1 MPEHIDPRGQDNPS
15 QYVVEDRSSNPE
27 MIRLMIQDSLVTTGM
42 GGPLSEQPDPASLH
56 RVLDIGCGPGG
67 WILEAAR
74 LYPHMNLTGID
85 ISWRMIEYAR
95 AEAQARKLTDGVE
108 FLVMDALHP
117 LKFPDASF
125 DLVNLR
131 FGGSF
136 LLVKDWPRLLGEL
149 LRVTRP
155 GGIVRVT
162 DLETTQGTSSAGN
175 RIFQMSLC
183 ALYRSG
189 HSLTEEK
196 MGVTHELPH
205 LLSESGCQQ
214 VQTKDSTLEFVAGT
228 VGGQNAYQNM
238 MFALQTML
246 LFLQKW
252 GCASE
257 DYDALREQVL
267 IEMQQPDFRTTSQ
280 MVTAWGTKPG
290 STAPADTPVDENN
303 GS

>member
-27 MIRLMIQDSLVTTGM
+27 MIRLMIQDNLFTMGM
-42 GGPLSEQPDPASLH
+42 GGPLSEQADPASLH

-74 LYPHMNLTGID
+74 LYPHMGLVGID

-125 DLVNLR
+125 DLVNMR

-136 LLVKDWPRLLGEL
+136 LLVTDWPRLLGQL
-149 LRVTRP
+149 LRVTCP
-155 GGIVRVT
+155 GGVVRVT
-162 DLETTQGTSSAGN
+162 ESGMIQTTSPVFN
-175 RIFQMSLC
+175 RIFQMGLC
-183 ALYRSG
+183 ATYRSG

-214 VQTKDSTLEFVAGT
+214 VQAKDYTLELVAGT
-228 VGGQNAYQNM
+228 VGGQNFYQNM
-238 MFALQTML
+238 MFGFQTML
-246 LFLQKW
+246 PFLQKM

-257 DYDALREQVL
+257 DYDALREQAL
-267 IEMQQPDFRTTSQ
+267 IEMQQPDFRATWEIL
-280 MVTAWGTKPG
+280 TAWGTKP
-290 STAPADTPVDENN
+290 T
-303 GS
+303 

>member
-27 MIRLMIQDSLVTTGM
+27 MIRLMIQDTLITTGM

-95 AEAQARKLTDGVE
+95 AQAQARRLTDGVE

-125 DLVNLR
+125 DLVNMR
-131 FGGSF
+131 FGSSF
-136 LLVKDWPRLLGEL
+136 LLVTDWPGLLGEL

-162 DLETTQGTSSAGN
+162 DYLTTQSTSPAYN
-175 RIFQMSLC
+175 RLIQMGLC

-196 MGVTHELPH
+196 TGVTHELER
-205 LLSESGCQQ
+205 LLSERGCQQ
-214 VQTKDSTLEFVAGT
+214 VQTKDYTLEFVAGT
-228 VGGQNAYQNM
+228 VGGQNLYQIQM
-238 MFALQTML
+238 YWFQTWL
-246 LFLQKW
+246 PFLQKW

-257 DYDALREQVL
+257 DYDALREQAL
-267 IEMQQPDFRTTSQ
+267 IEMQQPDFRATSQ
-280 MVTAWGTKPG
+280 LVTAWGTKP
-290 STAPADTPVDENN
+290 A
-303 GS
+303 

>member
-15 QYVVEDRSSNPE
+15 QYFVEDRSSNPE
-27 MIRLMIQDSLVTTGM
+27 MIRLMIQDTLITTGM

-95 AEAQARKLTDGVE
+95 AEAQARRLTDGVE

-136 LLVKDWPRLLGEL
+136 LLVTDWPRLLGEL

-162 DLETTQGTSSAGN
+162 DGMTTQSTSPAYD
-175 RIFQMSLC
+175 RLFQMFLC

-189 HSLTEEK
+189 HHLSEHAGMK
-196 MGVTHELPH
+196 QELPH
-205 LLSESGCQQ
+205 LLAESGCQQ
-214 VQTKDSTLEFVAGT
+214 VQTKAYALEFIAGT
-228 VGGQNAYQNM
+228 VGAQNAYEDAR
-238 MFALQTML
+238 FAFQTGKP
-246 LFLQKW
+246 FLQKT

-257 DYDALREQVL
+257 DYDALYEQAL
-267 IEMQQPDFRTTSQ
+267 IELQQPDFRATWELLT
-280 MVTAWGTKPG
+280 VWGTKP
-290 STAPADTPVDENN
+290 A
-303 GS
+303 

>member
-1 MPEHIDPRGQDNPS
+1 MSTREESRKSDYIFSTDSNTEMARLIYQDQILS
-15 QYVVEDRSSNPE
+15 G
-27 MIRLMIQDSLVTTGM
+27 TM
-42 GGPLSEQPDPASLH
+42 GLLPQGLQLREGG
-56 RVLDIGCGPGG
+56 RILDVACGPAG
-67 WILEAAR
+67 WAR
-74 LYPHMNLTGID
+74 ALALQYPAVQVVGVD
-85 ISWRMIEYAR
+85 ISQTMLDYAH
-95 AEAQARKLTDGVE
+95 ASSQAQHFPNISFQL
-108 FLVMDALHP
+108 MDITTPWP
-117 LKFPDASF
+117 LADASF

-214 VQTKDSTLEFVAGT
+214 VQTKAHTLEFIAGT
-228 VGGQNAYQNM
+228 VGGQNTYEIAR
-238 MFALQTML
+238 FGFQTL
-246 LFLQKW
+246 LPFLQKT

-257 DYDALREQVL
+257 DYDALCEQAM
-267 IEMQQPDFRTTSQ
+267 IEMQQPDFRVTWEIL
-280 MVTAWGTKPG
+280 TAWGTKP
-290 STAPADTPVDENN
+290 A
-303 GS
+303 